1 MGGWAGIGNV
11 GLNLACASAAAAP
24 ARRIPPDRV
33 RALTPVFDGIRA
45 FTPAFHGLWPSI
57 AHALIGRGLAQV
69 GARSDDPACGA
80 RLSSRARVAPT
91 RTLGLRGEPDYA
103 IINGETG
110 ALPEPMA
117 HLPVVAGKVT
127 SVRGSGGMI
136 YGGMIY
142 GGMIYGGMIYGGMIY
157 GGMTYIDFGGRRL
170 QAPTVT
176 ILKRREWSPAAA
188 GLRADR
194 LANLELRVRGYVEE
208 RSGPR
213 IEATRPE
220 EIEIAEGK

>member
-24 ARRIPPDRV
+24 ARRVPPDR
-33 RALTPVFDGIRA
+33 RAITPVFDGIRTPTPVFDGIRA
-45 FTPAFHGLWPSI
+45 FTPVFDGLWPSI

-69 GARSDDPACGA
+69 GARRDDPACRA
-80 RLSSRARVAPT
+80 QLSLRARAAPT
-91 RTLGLRGEPDYA
+91 RTLGLAGEPDYA
-103 IINGETG
+103 IMNGETG
-110 ALPEPMA
+110 ALPEPVA

-127 SVRGSGGMI
+127 SVRGSGGM
-136 YGGMIY
+136 
-142 GGMIYGGMIYGGMIY
+142 
-157 GGMTYIDFGGRRL
+157 TYTDFGGRRS

-176 ILKRREWSPAAA
+176 ILKRRECSLAAA

-194 LANLELRVRGYVEE
+194 LANLGLPVRGYVEE